1 MASPANKKNHELFQA
16 SCRTVSANTYIF
28 IHFKLQQRQLPG
40 QLERVQR
47 QQIELVLAA
56 QRQVVLDRRRAV
68 PERERYLPMVVL
80 AFVLWMEM
88 LKFVKQ
94 PVKQSSELP
103 ILGWPL

>member
-1 MASPANKKNHELFQA
+1 MASPAKKSKINTEKFPRK
-16 SCRTVSANTYIF
+16 SRTYIF
-28 IHFKLQQRQLPG
+28 IHFKLQQRQLAG

-80 AFVLWMEM
+80 AFVLRNRKGEV
-88 LKFVKQ
+88 LLNN
-94 PVKQSSELP
+94 QSFELP
-103 ILGWPL
+103 NRESLV